1 MKKSNNFVSMLIE
14 KLVKNID
21 KENVNLIKFEKWFSN
36 HIKLFKEEEI
46 KKTLAFSDSSM
57 QKLMEVVNIKQ
68 MDSENKF
75 EELFSY
81 KYNISEK
88 EDFFLKNLIKKNKLF
103 LYSYNEEQLKAKF
116 IIPILNKIDFIFNN
130 VKDWYEYSIQA
141 TVNNVLFKGRT
152 DFMVAD
158 GIKIPEKPYF
168 FIQEFK
174 HSKSIADPEDQLL
187 TAMIAAIELN
197 KFKNLFGCYVIGK
210 DWNFLILEKIK
221 INEYQYFVHEGLN
234 SLKIQELKQ
243 IFINLQSIKNSI
255 IEKRPKF

>member
-1 MKKSNNFVSMLIE
+1 MKKSNNFVSILIE

-46 KKTLAFSDSSM
+46 KKTLSFSDSSM
-57 QKLMEVVNIKQ
+57 KKLMEIV
-68 MDSENKF
+68 
-75 EELFSY
+75 
-81 KYNISEK
+81 
-88 EDFFLKNLIKKNKLF
+88 

-141 TVNNVLFKGRT
+141 TVNDVLFKGRT

-174 HSKSIADPEDQLL
+174 HSKSIADPENQLL
-187 TAMIAAIELN
+187 AAMIAAIELN

-210 DWNFLILEKIK
+210 KIK

-255 IEKRPKF
+255 KKKFDDFKFIKCFIF